1 MLAEW
6 QNHRSW
12 LHVTVKTAR
21 VDPMVQ
27 ANDNSEVMVPRLLW
41 RSRRGL
47 LELELLLR
55 PFAEA
60 EAAALTQPQLAQ
72 YAQLLEHDD
81 LDIYD
86 WLCGRGEPSADGLRA
101 IVRRIREFHRR

>member
-1 MLAEW
+1 MVRPNDDAALA
-6 QNHRSW
+6 
-12 LHVTVKTAR
+12 
-21 VDPMVQ
+21 
-27 ANDNSEVMVPRLLW
+27 VPRLIF

-60 EAAALTQPQLAQ
+60 EAAGLGQEQLAQ
-72 YAQLLEHDD
+72 YEQLLEHDD

-86 WLCGRGEPSADGLRA
+86 WLCGRGEPSATGLQA
-101 IVRRIREFHRR
+101 IVQRIREIHRR